1 MSQLEYLWRSSEQK
15 WRNSIQISSVTVG
28 GVDFTIV
35 NLDIIANKLFKD
47 HFRWNT
53 ISGYFVE
60 LMSTHPQDELEIK
73 PSLF

>member
-1 MSQLEYLWRSSEQK
+1 MKVIWKEVEKFNIDLVSDCR
-15 WRNSIQISSVTVG
+15 

-35 NLDIIANKLFKD
+35 SLDIIANKLFKD

-60 LMSTHPQDELEIK
+60 SMSIHPQDELEIK